1 MGTPPITFG
10 SSLERP
16 LPRPT
21 IEIHLTRTPRSFT
34 SKARHEKP
42 SLAGRFA
49 PGRALRWDNGMQL
62 GDCVDR
68 LAWTNQITRF
78 TALDAGE
85 HRAQFTWP
93 GTPEGDLSRKVSN
106 RAGLLFALVS
116 LECSVEGG
124 AVDVE
129 HLGEVVEVHAGVE

>member
-1 MGTPPITFG
+1 MATSGALLIAMWAWRVVRLPAVLGLVVITPPFV
-10 SSLERP
+10 LV
-16 LPRPT
+16 
-21 IEIHLTRTPRSFT
+21 
-34 SKARHEKP
+34 
-42 SLAGRFA
+42 SLALTLAVGLVIIAVKAALALAVFA
-49 PGRALRWDNGMQL
+49 IQRLTNRSHDRRSRVADSLR
-62 GDCVDR
+62 R
-68 LAWTNQITRF
+68 
-78 TALDAGE
+78 
-85 HRAQFTWP
+85 P

>member
-1 MGTPPITFG
+1 MSNG
-10 SSLERP
+10 SAGNGASSVFSNAQSWPTLVAR
-16 LPRPT
+16 LP
-21 IEIHLTRTPRSFT
+21 TR
-34 SKARHEKP
+34 
-42 SLAGRFA
+42 
-49 PGRALRWDNGMQL
+49 
-62 GDCVDR
+62 
-68 LAWTNQITRF
+68 
-78 TALDAGE
+78 
-85 HRAQFTWP
+85 P

>member
-1 MGTPPITFG
+1 VRGGDLHAVHRQIGTIQNRSR
-10 SSLERP
+10 SSSMR
-16 LPRPT
+16 
-21 IEIHLTRTPRSFT
+21 
-34 SKARHEKP
+34 
-42 SLAGRFA
+42 
-49 PGRALRWDNGMQL
+49 
-62 GDCVDR
+62 
-68 LAWTNQITRF
+68 
-78 TALDAGE
+78 
-85 HRAQFTWP
+85 P

>member
-1 MGTPPITFG
+1 MYAGKADLTGQSGDRSHTEGGIG
-10 SSLERP
+10 HIYVVCVIGVDDSLP
-16 LPRPT
+16 
-21 IEIHLTRTPRSFT
+21 
-34 SKARHEKP
+34 
-42 SLAGRFA
+42 
-49 PGRALRWDNGMQL
+49 
-62 GDCVDR
+62 
-68 LAWTNQITRF
+68 
-78 TALDAGE
+78 
-85 HRAQFTWP
+85 WP